1 MLLTMSYSESAYL
14 ITPEQLLKPRFYE
27 MFIICLHF
35 SRKQQQILIIC
46 C

>member
-1 MLLTMSYSESAYL
+1 MLLTTLYWDLEYL

-27 MFIICLHF
+27 NFMICLLF
-35 SRKQQQILIIC
+35 SRKQQLKLIIC